1 MRMKIGKVKLAL
13 MVWNEGFS
21 MNNYLIFTSIFVKR
35 AEKITLETK
44 EKSALQTIPPSTTL
58 IQTACTRSKCRV
70 V

>member
-1 MRMKIGKVKLAL
+1 MGMKIGKIKLAL

-44 EKSALQTIPPSTTL
+44 EKSALQTIPPPTTL